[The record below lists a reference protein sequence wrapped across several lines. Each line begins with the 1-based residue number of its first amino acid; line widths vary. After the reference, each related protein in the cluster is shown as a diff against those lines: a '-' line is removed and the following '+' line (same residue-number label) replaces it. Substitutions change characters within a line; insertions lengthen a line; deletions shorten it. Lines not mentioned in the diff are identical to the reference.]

1 MNVLIAWIMLWLF
14 KKKKFN
20 NVKLISPM
28 LWHCMFFIEVCNVLY
43 ELVERPLVE
52 GRWATRT
59 KRLKRF
65 KFIELYFVLFLL
77 LILLEGFLHIGFSI
91 LI

>member
-65 KFIELYFVLFLL
+65 KFIELYFVF
-77 LILLEGFLHIGFSI
+77 FYCWFWWKGFSI
-91 LI
+91 SGFQF